1 MYARNLSIHLKPTS
15 LKPFTEKL
23 EKEIMPLL
31 RKQEG
36 FRNEITF
43 SDDNGTNVTAISLWD
58 TEAHAN
64 QYNTSGYPQV
74 LKVLE
79 PVLDGSPTMVSGSSI
94 VYGATA

>member
-31 RKQEG
+31 CKQEG

-43 SDDNGTNVTAISLWD
+43 PDDNGTNVTAISLW
-58 TEAHAN
+58 TPKRTPI
-64 QYNTSGYPQV
+64 NTTRVAIRKY
-74 LKVLE
+74 
-79 PVLDGSPTMVSGSSI
+79 
-94 VYGATA
+94 